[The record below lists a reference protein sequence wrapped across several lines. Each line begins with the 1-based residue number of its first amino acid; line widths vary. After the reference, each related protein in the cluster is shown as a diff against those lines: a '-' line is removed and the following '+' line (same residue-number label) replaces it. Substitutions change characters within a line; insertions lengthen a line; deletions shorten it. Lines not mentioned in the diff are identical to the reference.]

1 MDVDGEVLPPPE
13 TMAQRKA
20 RLRFAVVCSSNQ
32 NRSMEG
38 HLQLSKQGFNINSYG
53 TGQCVKLPGPTA
65 DRPNIYEFGAE
76 TYAEMYDDLLRKD
89 RLLYDQNGLLE
100 MLDRNKKIKPKPER
114 FPGCSR
120 KFDVILTVEG
130 RVFDQVVQALLEEG
144 SQTMEVVHVFNL
156 EVKDNHE
163 SAKVAAL
170 QLVDLA
176 DAIVK
181 SKDFEN
187 EVDSIISTFEAEF
200 SETLLHSVCF
210 Y

>member
-1 MDVDGEVLPPPE
+1 MCPTGLPRKPTSPLTFPRLHPVLFFLFL
-13 TMAQRKA
+13 A
-20 RLRFAVVCSSNQ
+20 
-32 NRSMEG
+32 
-38 HLQLSKQGFNINSYG
+38 
-53 TGQCVKLPGPTA
+53 
-65 DRPNIYEFGAE
+65 
-76 TYAEMYDDLLRKD
+76 
-89 RLLYDQNGLLE
+89 
-100 MLDRNKKIKPKPER
+100 
-114 FPGCSR
+114 
-120 KFDVILTVEG
+120 
-130 RVFDQVVQALLEEG
+130 ALLEEG